1 MSTQEYFRYSYT
13 LLFLS
18 ILFFQFGCT
27 TKEEIK
33 YEQII
38 EINFEDKK
46 ETDSKQTKIINNP
59 TIIKIFIDI
68 SDYDDAEIIK
78 DTQEY
83 YNLSDFQTYYGHITP
98 LIDSLKINSIP
109 LEEKNVELNFKT
121 QNGDFYTLKPLKL
134 PTEQGLILFN
144 GKNKPIF
151 WKGNDYDKLDIFIT
165 EYFK

>member
-1 MSTQEYFRYSYT
+1 MSTQKYFIYSYT

-27 TKEEIK
+27 TKDQIES
-33 YEQII
+33 EQII
-38 EINFEDKK
+38 EINFEDKT
-46 ETDSKQTKIINNP
+46 ESKQTKIINTP
-59 TIIKIFIDI
+59 TIIKLFVDI
-68 SDYDDAEIIK
+68 SDYDTDEILK

-83 YNLSDFQTYYGHITP
+83 HNLSDFQGYYGHITP
-98 LIDSLKINSIP
+98 LIDSLKINSIS

-121 QNGDFYTLKPLKL
+121 QNGDFYTLEPLKL
-134 PTEQGLILFN
+134 PAKQGLILFN
-144 GKNKPIF
+144 GRNKPIF